1 MPSNYSFRGT
11 ANMSQH
17 DKALNKSASEVY
29 KYEKKVQ
36 QTNKQLNQFNK
47 TVNNTASSVSGM
59 LNSFRSGNI
68 SSFLDSIKGM
78 KNGFADATQGAKGLG
93 LSITSIA
100 SVAAIASAAIGVVV
114 AEAAKFYAEGTKVAM
129 EFNAQLSKLQAI
141 TGKSADELK
150 GLTKQALELGR
161 NTSYTASQIV
171 SLQLELAKL
180 GFNTDSI
187 KNMTESI
194 QQFAKATGA
203 ELAPAASL
211 AGATLR
217 MFNMDSI
224 ESQRVADVLAKA
236 CSSSALSFEYLNSA
250 MSTVGPVAN
259 AFGFSLE
266 DTVALLGMLANAG
279 FDASA
284 AATATRNILLNLAD
298 SNGKLAQTLG
308 HTVTNGTELLQAL
321 DELQKKG
328 IDLATAL
335 DLTDKRSVAAFN
347 TFLSGA
353 ESGKELI
360 TTLEQCDGAANEM
373 AKTMGDNLQGD
384 ITSLKSA
391 WEGLT
396 LQLFSDQSILRDLV
410 KGLTN
415 IVRWVTNVTESI
427 QNLYNGE
434 SKVASFFKGFSS
446 AVLEAVTPMIT
457 FLKYFYTIKKLISG
471 SSGSKMK
478 GIEMT
483 NDKDKEGTARLNR
496 LMQQEINRNNN
507 NQVRINTKTPKG
519 GGRSGGRTTKNEKSP
534 LERIK
539 EKSNKVDYSNFY
551 TSQANRAEKIEIPV
565 EFKPKQTP
573 EEIKAQLFGDTSNWG
588 NELQGNIDKLFG
600 EANKVQLRFDDGEID
615 VEEAQKMLDNISKM
629 IGLDIP
635 IKLDTSDMD
644 KAKKD
649 FNNIINASD
658 SLAEAMGN
666 IGSSFET
673 PELEVGAIIAQA
685 IAALVQQFATVPKG
699 ATVWDWIAGAAAG
712 LVTLTATIASIK
724 SATAGYAS
732 GGIIG
737 GSTTIGDYNL
747 ARVNKGEMIL
757 NGSQQAHL
765 FNAINNNRIG
775 GEATQSTVTWKIQG
789 SDLYGTLKNYGKTQS
804 KLGKNIGIK

>member
-187 KNMTESI
+187 KNMTESV

-217 MFNMDSI
+217 MFNMDSV

-335 DLTDKRSVAAFN
+335 ELTDKRSVAAFN
-347 TFLSGA
+347 TFLNGA

-427 QNLYNGE
+427 QNLYNGG
-434 SKVASFFKGFSS
+434 SRIASFFKGFSN
-446 AVLEAVTPMIT
+446 AVLEAVAPMVK
-457 FLKYFYTIKKLISG
+457 FLKYFNTIKKLISG

-478 GIEMT
+478 GVEMT

-519 GGRSGGRTTKNEKSP
+519 GGGRSGGRTNTVKQSP
-534 LERIK
+534 LDK
-539 EKSNKVDYSNFY
+539 VKSNGQSKFEDSLRKTDVGEIVVPY
-551 TSQANRAEKIEIPV
+551 TYTPTK
-565 EFKPKQTP
+565 TP
-573 EEIKAQLFGDTSNWG
+573 EEIKEEIFGNTSTWTSD
-588 NELQGNIDKLFG
+588 LQSNIDGLFE
-600 EANKVQLRFDDGEID
+600 EAKKVQIRFDEGEID
-615 VEEAQKMLDNISKM
+615 VDEAQSILDKISEMLKLDVPIKVDTKGTKKSLNEAADA
-629 IGLDIP
+629 IGEFGAAFSQMGKEINVPELDIAG
-635 IKLDTSDMD
+635 T
-644 KAKKD
+644 
-649 FNNIINASD
+649 
-658 SLAEAMGN
+658 
-666 IGSSFET
+666 
-673 PELEVGAIIAQA
+673 IAQA
-685 IAALVQQFATVPKG
+685 VANVALGYGKAASAKDTTSSGWAWLAFAAV
-699 ATVWDWIAGAAAG
+699 G
-712 LVTLTATIASIK
+712 LAELMTTIDTIK
-724 SATAGYAS
+724 SATAGSYAS

-757 NGSQQAHL
+757 NSSQQAHL

-775 GEATQSTVTWKIQG
+775 GESQPSTITWRIQG
-789 SDLYGTLKNYGKTQS
+789 SDLYGALKNYGKSQS
-804 KLGKNIGIK
+804 KLGKNIGVK